1 MFMFSPEST
10 PFAKKEPINNQEVSP
25 GGVLKETKGGNK
37 IETFEESKDLNDKFL
52 VLKRQLE
59 EIKQKERELL
69 QDEEGNYA
77 FPDDV
82 QFNEKGELVNIT
94 VNGIKKGYGKL
105 GKLLKDNAPV
115 NDHRE
120 VINDTYIIEAY
131 NNNSQVKEILD
142 SYFDLRK
149 EEDGLLKE
157 VKEIREKKKEIY
169 QKVSEVKK
177 LLQAVGFERE
187 LDTSLNLDELKDKLQ
202 SDENFKAAL
211 KQWNE
216 LLESLKDIELSD
228 ELSERYKID
237 FKALSDVL
245 REVQEIVE
253 ARRMRQGDF
262 EGDFFDDKNNYISQ
276 DAIKAYNQ
284 IAETGDWRNSY

>member
-1 MFMFSPEST
+1 MFSSESD
-10 PFAKKEPINNQEVSP
+10 PFTGGPINNQEASSEE
-25 GGVLKETKGGNK
+25 VLKETKEKNK

-52 VLKRQLE
+52 VLKKQLE
-59 EIKQKERELL
+59 EVKQKERELL

-77 FPDDV
+77 FPDDI

-115 NDHRE
+115 KNHRE
-120 VINDTYIIEAY
+120 VINDAYIIEAY

-177 LLQAVGFERE
+177 LLQAVGFERK
-187 LDTSLNLDELKDKLQ
+187 LDTSLDLDELKHKLQ
-202 SDENFKAAL
+202 SDEDFKAAL

-228 ELSERYKID
+228 DELSERYKID
-237 FKALSDVL
+237 FKALSDAL